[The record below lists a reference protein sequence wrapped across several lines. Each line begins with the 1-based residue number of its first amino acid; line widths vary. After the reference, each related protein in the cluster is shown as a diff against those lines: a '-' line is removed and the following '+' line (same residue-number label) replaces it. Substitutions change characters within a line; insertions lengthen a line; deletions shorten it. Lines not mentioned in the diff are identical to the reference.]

1 MATTDEPTRLAPP
14 AAWCLGCIA
23 GFALS
28 ARKAIP
34 GIAAVLAAALVALPP
49 AAGALAAEDP
59 APSAF
64 TATYGRWTVRCAQA
78 AGNGDGESVRRC
90 AMEQRFLWRDD
101 QSGQERLLLTV
112 TLVATKDGG
121 MEATVLTPFG
131 LLIEPGLRLRAD
143 SGRETVLPFHT
154 CLPAGCV
161 ARGVL
166 DPKAVW
172 SFRAGAVLHVEA
184 DPAGGGDPFRLEGS
198 LDGFSAA
205 SARLRDETGQG

>member
-1 MATTDEPTRLAPP
+1 MFLRPRGATPR
-14 AAWCLGCIA
+14 
-23 GFALS
+23 
-28 ARKAIP
+28 RRRR
-34 GIAAVLAAALVALPP
+34 AAVLAAVLVAALPP

-64 TATYGRWTVRCAQA
+64 TATYGRWTVRCAQT
-78 AGNGDGESVRRC
+78 AGDGDGESVRRC

-101 QSGQERLLLTV
+101 QSGQERVLLTV
-112 TLVATKDGG
+112 TLAAAKDGA

-161 ARGVL
+161 ARGTL

-205 SARLRDETGQG
+205 NTRLRAETKRG

>member
-1 MATTDEPTRLAPP
+1 MFLRPRGATPR
-14 AAWCLGCIA
+14 
-23 GFALS
+23 
-28 ARKAIP
+28 RRRR
-34 GIAAVLAAALVALPP
+34 AAVLAAVLAAALPP

-78 AGNGDGESVRRC
+78 PGDGESVRRC

-101 QSGQERLLLTV
+101 QSGQERVLLTV
-112 TLVATKDGG
+112 TLTAAKDGA

-131 LLIEPGLRLRAD
+131 LLIGPGLRLRAD
-143 SGRETVLPFHT
+143 SGRETVLSFHT

-161 ARGVL
+161 ARGTL

-205 SARLRDETGQG
+205 SARLRAETKRG